1 MAFQIDRTI
10 TKISHLILKES
21 LGLNK
26 NLSHEVFNF
35 FFSYWN
41 FVVSSSSSSS
51 SSSSFLFISSV
62 DYSFDISF
70 EEPLDLSADWICLL
84 DLRESYRSSLLDFR
98 VLYFSLSW
106 YELKASEF
114 IYPWFSNFLYS
125 EIPLPGILFES
136 CLMTSLTLL
145 SPKSLTILLNAPP
158 GG

>member
-10 TKISHLILKES
+10 TNISHLILKES

-26 NLSHEVFNF
+26 NLSQEVFNF
-35 FFSYWN
+35 FFSCWN
-41 FVVSSSSSSS
+41 FVYSSSSSSS
-51 SSSSFLFISSV
+51 SSILFISSV

-70 EEPLDLSADWICLL
+70 EEPLDLSADCICLL
-84 DLRESYRSSLLDFR
+84 DLRESYRSSLLDLRAF
-98 VLYFSLSW
+98 YFSLRW
-106 YELKASEF
+106 YEIMASEL
-114 IYPWFSNFLYS
+114 IYSWFSNFLYS
-125 EIPLPGILFES
+125 ETPLPGILLFES

>member
-10 TKISHLILKES
+10 TNISHLILKES

-26 NLSHEVFNF
+26 NLSQEVFNF
-35 FFSYWN
+35 FFSCWN
-41 FVVSSSSSSS
+41 FVYSSSSSSS
-51 SSSSFLFISSV
+51 SSILFISSV

-84 DLRESYRSSLLDFR
+84 ALRELYRSSLLDLR
-98 VLYFSLSW
+98 ALYFSLRW
-106 YELKASEF
+106 YEIMASEL
-114 IYPWFSNFLYS
+114 IYSWFSNFLYS
-125 EIPLPGILFES
+125 ETPLPGILLFES